1 MPITDKKNG
10 SSRQVDHGVNIL
22 YETHMDLQAD
32 VLVGLAIRLGEAW
45 SVVLS
50 DSQDKLAK
58 RFVLSLCS
66 AVEMN
71 YSSEHDNLS

>member
-32 VLVGLAIRLGEAW
+32 VLVGLDIRLGEAW
-45 SVVLS
+45 SVALFY
-50 DSQDKLAK
+50 SQDKLAN
-58 RFVLSLCS
+58 RFVLSLWS
-66 AVEMN
+66 GVEIK
-71 YSSEHDNLS
+71 YSSEHNNLG